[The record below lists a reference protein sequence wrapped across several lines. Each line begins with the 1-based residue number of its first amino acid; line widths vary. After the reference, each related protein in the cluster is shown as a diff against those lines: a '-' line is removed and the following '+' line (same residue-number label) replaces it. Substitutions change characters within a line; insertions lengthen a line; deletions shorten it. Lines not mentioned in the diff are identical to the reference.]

1 MKQQSI
7 NQENEKEFFTKK
19 AAEIASLKKA
29 GMEEAAE
36 ACLKS
41 IGDRLVP
48 VVEQMIDCESISFKL
63 DENTKFAYSDR
74 VYKVVKRDFYK
85 FNNPEF
91 MRSEDVGI
99 QYELKTFLKSRT
111 KDCIRDAIAYSL
123 GISQYNCRILLRIRS
138 ARYALSKELDIVEE
152 KVPMELIKERM
163 GDDVEIPTIVELI
176 NIEKGNISLDAMRE
190 NGTEEESY
198 EQLDV
203 ASQGEEL
210 EAGCKEQLDEIFG
223 KLSQLD
229 ILILMKK
236 YGFLSE
242 EICRLEACDFVI
254 TPIFQRLFQADTS
267 IRSRENP
274 VKTMYAKSLK
284 VDKVLAEVN
293 GKVNMSDVE
302 GKGCLFRYLVE
313 RLKKENSK

>member
-111 KDCIRDAIAYSL
+111 KDCIRDAIAHSL

-176 NIEKGNISLDAMRE
+176 NIEKVS
-190 NGTEEESY
+190 
-198 EQLDV
+198 
-203 ASQGEEL
+203 
-210 EAGCKEQLDEIFG
+210 C
-223 KLSQLD
+223 
-229 ILILMKK
+229 
-236 YGFLSE
+236 
-242 EICRLEACDFVI
+242 
-254 TPIFQRLFQADTS
+254 
-267 IRSRENP
+267 
-274 VKTMYAKSLK
+274 
-284 VDKVLAEVN
+284 
-293 GKVNMSDVE
+293 
-302 GKGCLFRYLVE
+302 
-313 RLKKENSK
+313 

>member
-99 QYELKTFLKSRT
+99 QYELKTF
-111 KDCIRDAIAYSL
+111 
-123 GISQYNCRILLRIRS
+123 
-138 ARYALSKELDIVEE
+138 
-152 KVPMELIKERM
+152 
-163 GDDVEIPTIVELI
+163 
-176 NIEKGNISLDAMRE
+176 
-190 NGTEEESY
+190 
-198 EQLDV
+198 
-203 ASQGEEL
+203 
-210 EAGCKEQLDEIFG
+210 
-223 KLSQLD
+223 
-229 ILILMKK
+229 
-236 YGFLSE
+236 
-242 EICRLEACDFVI
+242 
-254 TPIFQRLFQADTS
+254 
-267 IRSRENP
+267 
-274 VKTMYAKSLK
+274 
-284 VDKVLAEVN
+284 
-293 GKVNMSDVE
+293 
-302 GKGCLFRYLVE
+302 
-313 RLKKENSK
+313 

>member
-111 KDCIRDAIAYSL
+111 KDCIRDAIAHSL

-203 ASQGEEL
+203 ASQGVT
-210 EAGCKEQLDEIFG
+210 
-223 KLSQLD
+223 S
-229 ILILMKK
+229 
-236 YGFLSE
+236 FLAFE
-242 EICRLEACDFVI
+242 
-254 TPIFQRLFQADTS
+254 
-267 IRSRENP
+267 
-274 VKTMYAKSLK
+274 
-284 VDKVLAEVN
+284 
-293 GKVNMSDVE
+293 
-302 GKGCLFRYLVE
+302 
-313 RLKKENSK
+313 